1 MTIHAID
8 GFKRGGKVAPRRVK
22 HLEEQ
27 VHHLEQLLKPTLVFP
42 ADWGL
47 APRESQLLAALY
59 AGANKPV
66 STERLLFA
74 IYGGEEPQW
83 SEACLRGFFYNLR
96 RKMRSHEVR
105 ICNVRDAGWQLDAW
119 SREFIR
125 KALL

>member
-8 GFKRGGKVAPRRVK
+8 GFKRGAKIKSPRAK

-27 VHHLEQLLKPTLVFP
+27 VHHLEQLLKPTLTFP
-42 ADWGL
+42 PAWGL
-47 APRESQLLAALY
+47 TTRESQLLAALY

-74 IYGGEEPQW
+74 IYGGEEPEW
-83 SEACLRGFFYNLR
+83 GDACLRGFFFKLR
-96 RKMRSHEVR
+96 RKLRTYEVR
-105 ICNVRDAGWQLDAW
+105 ISNMHGTGWQLDAW